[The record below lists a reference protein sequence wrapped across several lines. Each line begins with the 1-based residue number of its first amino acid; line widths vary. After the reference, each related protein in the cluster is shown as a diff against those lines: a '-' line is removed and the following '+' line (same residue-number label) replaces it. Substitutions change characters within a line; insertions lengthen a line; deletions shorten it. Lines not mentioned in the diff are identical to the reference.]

1 MAKCEPISLDP
12 CTEKLVMA
20 VNNNKLD
27 DVMQLVH
34 KLKGSSKYV
43 GAARL
48 AEVCHLIQVAHINRL
63 PNVIVAYY

>member
-1 MAKCEPISLDP
+1 
-12 CTEKLVMA
+12 MA